1 VFIFFFSNTRKC
13 YRAKIRDRHAVV
25 CLQSDGKETRVALTI
40 TPLLSDAAL
49 NSPTTA
55 LEQYPIKMIGPAQGL
70 PSSQVHDLI
79 QDREGL
85 FWFVGPSGLGCYDAA
100 RVRSFNQKNGLS
112 TQGLRSLLR
121 LPDDRILIGT
131 DVGVDVL
138 ETDGQIRSL
147 TDANTWSHGF
157 VDCMVVHPDGF
168 VFCGASHGVVR
179 WSERAGFQ
187 SIKDPLLVG
196 GSVLAMVV
204 DKTGRIWAGG
214 RNCGLLYFEANAW
227 HQPSNDAWA
236 QVGAVQTLALSPD
249 GHVLV
254 GGDRGLVELSLE
266 GQILRTL
273 SSPDQLISVH
283 AICSVQDELWLGVNG
298 LLCKYS
304 LLPDS
309 WQVDAV
315 VLRKTRVNALVCDQF
330 GNIWAAT
337 DNFGIA
343 RISML
348 RHCFTRPALADLSAV
363 FSIQAATL
371 NPHPAT
377 FNLENLR
384 GKKQPIERSFYV
396 GGNNSSYQ
404 LGLRHPMQSRTIKA
418 LTDSTVWDL
427 IEDSSGQL
435 WAACQSGLVRL
446 TAGEAIKVGT
456 HHPVFASANRV
467 LIERQGHI
475 WVGTVR
481 GLGVVKQAADGL
493 EFREVL
499 NADQC
504 SLGYVYTFFEDQSGV
519 LWIGTLG
526 NGLWYETPQGF
537 VQVVSTGLIE
547 KGNVYSISASQDGQ
561 LVILQDNRI
570 VLARKAIS
578 VFVSRIFLETS
589 YPVAGWAARSL
600 PNGHLWVG
608 TSSGLFEYE
617 LKTGKVLRQVTTWQD
632 SSDLEFTT
640 SRSLMV
646 DRQNL
651 ICGLNSG
658 LMIVKL
664 DELEKIKVLPSVK
677 LGAIRWVNGEAELV
691 DDVITLKPGNWTL
704 ELEFFT
710 AWFVDE
716 NSLRYRH
723 RLLGFDAKWS
733 EAKTL
738 ASLEYNSLPP
748 GEYTLELQA
757 YAPLVGWGAVSSL
770 LTIVVL
776 QPPLPAVLVKLR
788 KWLNTSFL
796 TSRHLREQN
805 LALEQQVR
813 SRMLQVAKIN
823 SDLQLANQRLRQMSF
838 TDALTGIPNRRQFDE
853 LLAHEIQSAA
863 QTGAWLSLALID
875 IDFFKGYNDAYGH
888 PKGDRCLKRVAS
900 ALNEELRET
909 RDWVFRY
916 GGEEFAILL
925 PNTDQTVALLVVK
938 RLRAAVERLG
948 IPHEHS
954 KVSKVVTISAG
965 VISRQPNIET
975 TPLELLNDAD
985 LSLYQAKN
993 DGRNRVVSVK

>member
-1 VFIFFFSNTRKC
+1 M
-13 YRAKIRDRHAVV
+13 
-25 CLQSDGKETRVALTI
+25 L
-40 TPLLSDAAL
+40 PLLSDASL

-55 LEQYPIKMIGPAQGL
+55 LELRFPLKTIGPAQGL

-79 QDREGL
+79 QDHQGL
-85 FWFVGPSGLGCYDAA
+85 FWFVGPSGLSSYDAA
-100 RVRSFNQKNGLS
+100 QVKCFSQKHGLS

-121 LPDDRILIGT
+121 LPDGRILIGT
-131 DVGVDVL
+131 DIGVDLL

-147 TDANTWSHGF
+147 SDANSWSHGF
-157 VDCMVVHPDGF
+157 VDCMLAHPDGF
-168 VFCGASHGVVR
+168 VLCGASHGVVR
-179 WSERAGFQ
+179 WSDGVGFQ
-187 SIKDPLLVG
+187 GVNDPLLV
-196 GSVLAMVV
+196 GSVLAMVL

-236 QVGAVQTLALSPD
+236 QVGAVQSLALSTD

-254 GGDRGLVELSLE
+254 GGDRGLIECTSE
-266 GQILRTL
+266 GKVLRTL
-273 SSPDQLISVH
+273 DNPDQLMSVH
-283 AICSVQDELWLGVNG
+283 AIYADQHELWLGVNG
-298 LLCKYS
+298 ELCKFR

-309 WQVDAV
+309 WQLEAV
-315 VLRKTRVNALVCDQF
+315 VLRKTRVNAIRGDQF

-337 DNFGIA
+337 DNLGIA
-343 RISML
+343 RVSML
-348 RHCFTRPALADLSAV
+348 RHCFTRPALPDLGAV
-363 FSIQAATL
+363 FSIQEQK
-371 NPHPAT
+371 PPASLEP
-377 FNLENLR
+377 FNLAPR
-384 GKKQPIERSFYV
+384 SPKKPPGTKSFYI
-396 GGNNSSYQ
+396 GGNNLSYL
-404 LGLRHPMQSRTIKA
+404 LGLQDQIKTRA
-418 LTDSTVWDL
+418 LEAFTDGTVWDL
-427 IEDSSGQL
+427 IEDSSGNL
-435 WAACQSGLVRL
+435 WAACQAGLMRFK
-446 TAGEAIKVGT
+446 ADEALKVGT
-456 HHPVFASANRV
+456 HHPVFSSANRV
-467 LIERQGHI
+467 LLERDGEI

-481 GLGVVKQAADGL
+481 GLGVVKQTANEL

-499 NADQC
+499 DVDGR
-504 SLGYVYTFFEDQSGV
+504 SLGYVYSFFEDQSGV
-519 LWIGTLG
+519 LWVGTLG
-526 NGLWYETPQGF
+526 NGLWFETTDGF

-547 KGNVYSISASQDGQ
+547 KGNVYSISGSQDGQ

-578 VFVSRIFLETS
+578 VFVSRIFLETDD
-589 YPVAGWAARSL
+589 PVAGWAARSL

-617 LKTGKVLRQVTTWQD
+617 LKTGKVLRQVSSWQD
-632 SSDLEFTT
+632 PSDLEFTT

-646 DRQNL
+646 DRHHL

-658 LMIVKL
+658 LMIVNL
-664 DELEKIKVLPSVK
+664 DELEKIKTLPSVK
-677 LGAIRWVNGEAELV
+677 LAALRWVNGEAELAG
-691 DDVITLKPGNWTL
+691 DMITFKPGNWTL

-710 AWFVDE
+710 AWFIDE

-757 YAPLVGWGAVSSL
+757 HAPLVGWGPVSSL

-776 QPPLPAVLVKLR
+776 QPPLPAVLVNLR
-788 KWLNTSFL
+788 NWLNMSFL

-813 SRMLQVAKIN
+813 SRTLQVAKIN
-823 SDLQLANQRLRQMSF
+823 SDLQLANQRLRQLSF

-853 LLAHEIQSAA
+853 LLAHEIQLAL
-863 QTGAWLSLALID
+863 QTGAWLSLALVD
-875 IDFFKGYNDAYGH
+875 IDFFKGFNDAYGH

-900 ALNEELRET
+900 ALNEELRDT

-925 PNTDQTVALLVVK
+925 PNTNQAVALVVME

-954 KVSKVVTISAG
+954 SISKVVTISAG
-965 VISRQPNIET
+965 VISKQPKLET
-975 TPLELLNDAD
+975 TALEMLTDAD
-985 LSLYQAKN
+985 FSLYQAKN
-993 DGRNRVVSVK
+993 AGRNRVESVK